1 MFKIVVKYQ
10 LQAQRKVRIMERKF
24 RKSLYISLKEVLRM
38 LLMIVALLV
47 KTTKDKLKINKIGRT
62 KIKVKETLFSNL
74 SLNIRN
80 CKI

>member
-1 MFKIVVKYQ
+1 MFKIPVKYQ
-10 LQAQRKVRIMERKF
+10 LQAQKKVIIMEREIK
-24 RKSLYISLKEVLRM
+24 KSQYISLREVLRM
-38 LLMIVALLV
+38 LLMIVALLM
-47 KTTKDKLKINKIGRT
+47 KIIKYRFRINRIGRT

>member
-1 MFKIVVKYQ
+1 MFKIPVKYQ
-10 LQAQRKVRIMERKF
+10 LQAQKKVRIMERETK
-24 RKSLYISLKEVLRM
+24 KSLYISLREVLRM
-38 LLMIVALLV
+38 LLMIVALLM
-47 KTTKDKLKINKIGRT
+47 KTIKYRFRINRIGRT

>member
-62 KIKVKETLFSNL
+62 KIKVKETFFSNL